1 MIMETVIFYLVLV
14 LKVTFAVAVLALLY
28 MGRNALKNA
37 KSDLDQ
43 TVKFFLS
50 REYQPKKPVV
60 KYKKLNDFYE
70 KLFGC
75 RKEFIERLSKI
86 SVTTISQAISIAK
99 VSSFIDALNVNIKK
113 QRESSNIISESA
125 KMLAEET
132 KTIAENARNAQIS
145 STKTKEVS
153 NDGVEKVANI
163 SNGILNLKDSV
174 SSAAVC
180 MNELNEHTQEIQSI
194 TTVINNVADQT
205 NLLALN
211 AAIEAARAGEHGR
224 GFAVVADEVRELANK
239 TSNSTQEIDNKI
251 NKVVEVS
258 RQTVERIINFQQ
270 MVELVVMQIGQISE
284 ALKSIDSEIVNSDS
298 LITDIHSTMD
308 SHLAKVNEIAS
319 EIGKMEIAFKE
330 IDHDSDI
337 IEDDANELSE
347 QAENLFSINSDYDF
361 GTLHDKIKNL
371 SISKA
376 KEVGDLFE
384 QAILKGDISEADLF
398 DRDYKPI
405 PNTEPQKFNTRFDA
419 FTDRVLP
426 DIQEPVLE
434 TDAQIILAGAVDNNG
449 YFPTHNKCFS
459 KPLTGHYESDL
470 HGNRTKRIF
479 SDRTG
484 NRCGSNKKEYLLQTY
499 KRDTGEV
506 LHDLSAPIYVNGK
519 HWGGFRISY
528 KSYFEGK

>member
-1 MIMETVIFYLVLV
+1 MNMSILYLLIIIIVIAIALVYLARKLSHD
-14 LKVTFAVAVLALLY
+14 L
-28 MGRNALKNA
+28 
-37 KSDLDQ
+37 KSDLEQAVQYLLSKDHNLIKPNF
-43 TVKFFLS
+43 KFKWLNEFYL
-50 REYQPKKPVV
+50 
-60 KYKKLNDFYE
+60 KL
-70 KLFGC
+70 LGC
-75 RKEFIERLSKI
+75 KEEFISRLSKI
-86 SVTTISQAISIAK
+86 SVMSISQAISIAK
-99 VSSFIDALNVNIKK
+99 VSSFVDGLNVNIKAQTK
-113 QRESSNIISESA
+113 SSNIISESA
-125 KMLAEET
+125 DTLLCET
-132 KTIAENARNAQIS
+132 KKIAENAESAQIS
-145 STKTKEVS
+145 SSKTREVS
-153 NDGVEKVANI
+153 NEGVEKVSNI
-163 SNGILNLKDSV
+163 TAGILNLKDSV
-174 SSAAVC
+174 SDAAVC
-180 MNELNEHTQEIQSI
+180 MNELNDHTQEIQSI

-258 RQTVERIINFQQ
+258 KQTVERIINFQQ

-284 ALKSIDSEIVNSDS
+284 TLKNIDAEIVNSDS
-298 LITDIHSTMD
+298 LISDIHSTMD
-308 SHLAKVNEIAS
+308 SHLAHVNEIAA
-319 EIGKMEIAFKE
+319 EIEKMEIAFHE

-337 IEDDANELSE
+337 IENEANNLSE
-347 QAENLFSINSDYDF
+347 QAEGLFSINSDYDF
-361 GTLHDKIKNL
+361 GTLHDKIKKL

-376 KEVGDLFE
+376 KEVGELFE

-405 PNTEPQKFNTRFDA
+405 ANTNPQKYSTRFDS

-426 DIQEPVLE
+426 KIQEPVLE
-434 TDAQIILAGAVDNNG
+434 SDAQIILAGAVDDNG

-459 KPLTGHYESDL
+459 KPLTGHYETDL
-470 HGNRTKRIF
+470 HGNRTKRVF

-484 NRCGSNKKEYLLQTY
+484 SRCGSNKKEYLLQTY

-506 LHDLSAPIYVNGK
+506 LHDLSAPIYINGK